1 MNNEKEF
8 SFLESLMDKPNRE
21 LTLIVG
27 GAKVGTKI
35 KLIDNFLHMTF
46 MVKSQ

>member
-1 MNNEKEF
+1 
-8 SFLESLMDKPNRE
+8 MDKPNRD

-35 KLIDNFLHMTF
+35 KLIDNFLHKADNIIIATGGR
-46 MVKSQ
+46 